1 MMTPRWRYTT
11 AGWLS
16 VAFCWLAVACHSG
29 PTPEQCELLL
39 DRYTE
44 LLVKQE
50 NPKVGDPELR
60 TRKEAA
66 RSLAATDPSFEFSSC
81 QRRVSRR
88 QYECAMA
95 APTVDTV
102 ERCLL

>member
-1 MMTPRWRYTT
+1 MLRRWRHTS
-11 AGWLS
+11 AKWLS
-16 VAFCWLAVACHSG
+16 VAISLLALACQSG
-29 PTPEQCELLL
+29 RTPEQCELLL

-50 NPKVGDPELR
+50 NPKVGDLELR
-60 TRKEAA
+60 ARKEAA
-66 RSLAATDPSFEFSSC
+66 RRLAATDPSFEFASC
-81 QRRVSRR
+81 QARVSRR